1 MKVNVQKKVKR
12 KTKTLYY
19 AIVEK
24 MEVPI
29 DATND
34 LIDDILMRKV
44 TNNGTLDEGKD
55 YIWSYKDDLLYNLNK
70 CIK

>member
-1 MKVNVQKKVKR
+1 MKVKVRIKE
-12 KTKTLYY
+12 KQTKTIYY

-29 DATND
+29 DATD
-34 LIDDILMRKV
+34 EYIDNILVRKA

-55 YIWSYKDDLLYNLNK
+55 YVWSDRDNLLDSY
-70 CIK
+70 